1 MQHTIVEGMQ
11 SYLVRVLVSDAPG
24 SLGRLAMSVGDVGG
38 SIQSV
43 DIVQQFEDNTVMD
56 DIVIALPDD
65 ALSDTLVTAA
75 QQDGNAVVDS
85 IRPYAG
91 SVDRRGQVRMLAS
104 VAADPNPRHAL
115 ETLAQAMPKTM
126 TASWAIVLE
135 AAADTVTRI
144 AASTAAPGEESPP
157 TTVDVDSPRLLT
169 PDGERDMWVP
179 ETWTLMDTVVAAA
192 PVPGTDYVLVV
203 GRHGGPDFLASEVEH
218 LGDVA
223 TIVGAGLDRFR

>member
-1 MQHTIVEGMQ
+1 MQ

-24 SLGRLAMSVGDVGG
+24 SLGRLAGSVGSVGG

-43 DIVQQFEDNTVMD
+43 DIVHQFDDNTVMD

-85 IRPYAG
+85 IRPFSG
-91 SVDRRGQVRMLAS
+91 SVDRRGQIRMLAS

-115 ETLAQAMPKTM
+115 ENLASAMPKTM
-126 TASWAIVLE
+126 TASWAIVLK
-135 AAADTVTRI
+135 VTDGQVERI
-144 AASTAAPGEESPP
+144 SASAAAPGE
-157 TTVDVDSPRLLT
+157 DSTPSTMNVGSTRLLN
-169 PDGERDMWVP
+169 PESERDSWVP
-179 ETWTLMDTVVAAA
+179 ETWTLMDTVVAAS
-192 PVPGTDYVLVV
+192 PIPGTDYVVV
-203 GRHGGPDFLASEVEH
+203 IGRHGGPDFLASEISH

-223 TIVGAGLDRFR
+223 TIVGAGLDRF